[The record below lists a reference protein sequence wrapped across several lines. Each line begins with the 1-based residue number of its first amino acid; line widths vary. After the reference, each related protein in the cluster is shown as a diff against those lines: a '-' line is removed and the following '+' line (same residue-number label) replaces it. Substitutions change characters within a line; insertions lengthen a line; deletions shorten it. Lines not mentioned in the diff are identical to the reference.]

1 MPETPA
7 TPKERAEYLALLKTK
22 LPPTVYDAIR
32 RFVTADPEPPKPR
45 RRPTAKEMLA
55 FM

>member
-22 LPPTVYDAIR
+22 LPPDVYEAIR
-32 RFVTADPEPPKPR
+32 RFVTADPEPPPSR
-45 RRPTAKEMLA
+45 YDPSEMRV

>member
-1 MPETPA
+1 MPEA
-7 TPKERAEYLALLKTK
+7 LITPKERAEYLALLKTK
-22 LPPTVYDAIR
+22 LPPDVYNAIR

-45 RRPTAKEMLA
+45 SRPTAKEMLA

>member
-7 TPKERAEYLALLKTK
+7 TPAERAEYLALLKTK
-22 LPPTVYDAIR
+22 LPPDVYEAIR
-32 RFVTADPEPPKPR
+32 RFVTVNAEPPPR
-45 RRPTAKEMLA
+45 YDPTEMRV